1 MVTDADIRNAVQN
14 ASANVIIDAADL
26 LKHDY
31 FPSSHW
37 LGPRN
42 RYARDT
48 RKRIK
53 DDIGPGNSPKTS
65 QLLQYIAASIILHCF
80 DGWSYL
86 SHAVAS
92 LLEADTATA
101 VHLAYYAELRASMA
115 FLASEGIG
123 IFNRDHFWFDGSG
136 NHHILSGDG
145 THVMVWRML
154 KAWAAAPTKSIRLLE
169 LLRVNRKN
177 FAEWLSAA
185 GYSPGSPTASELAKD
200 WLESWS
206 LDLEVV
212 EGDRTLRNEASY
224 RPQGLISPQL
234 QSDITSTLDK
244 LVEFWRTC
252 EPSISGQLGV
262 LDLHLLRQ
270 ALEKAYNA
278 IYTVTTPGIPTIP
291 TKSYVEFAQDT
302 LTQIGMANQLHLK
315 RFLSSS
321 RSPKHTLLVEAKKKG
336 QDQYGNMR
344 PISVIARAI
353 LLLRLASAA
362 CNDFIQETE
371 IDGTDVEFWWS
382 NIGKDIGLWESSII
396 YGPMTD
402 LWADVEIAL
411 ETVET
416 WIDQNRSS
424 TVGARKARREIP
436 FDLWQLEK
444 FQLAGLWAI
453 GL

>member
-1 MVTDADIRNAVQN
+1 MATDVEIRGAVQN
-14 ASANVIIDAADL
+14 ASANAIIDAASS
-26 LKHDY
+26 LKRNY
-31 FPSSHW
+31 FLNNRW
-37 LGPRN
+37 LGSHN

-48 RKRIK
+48 RNRIRV
-53 DDIGPGNSPKTS
+53 DTRSGNPKKL
-65 QLLQYIAASIILHCF
+65 QLSQYIAASIILHCF

-92 LLEADTATA
+92 LLEGDVATT

-115 FLASEGIG
+115 FLANEGIG
-123 IFNRDHFWFDGSG
+123 IFDREHFWFDGSG

-145 THVMVWRML
+145 THIMVWRIL
-154 KAWAAAPTKSIRLLE
+154 KAWAATPTKSIRLLE
-169 LLRVNRKN
+169 FLKVGGKN
-177 FAEWLSAA
+177 FVEWLDAA

-206 LDLEVV
+206 IDLEVI
-212 EGDRTLRNEASY
+212 ERDRTLRNEASY
-224 RPQGLISPQL
+224 RPQRLLSSQRQL
-234 QSDITSTLDK
+234 DIISTLDK
-244 LVEFWRTC
+244 LMEFWRTC

-270 ALEKAYNA
+270 ALEKSYNA
-278 IYTVTTPGIPTIP
+278 IYTVTTPGIPTAP
-291 TKSYVEFAQDT
+291 TKKYVEFAQDT
-302 LTQIGMANQLHLK
+302 LTQIGMADRLYLK
-315 RFLSSS
+315 HFLSSS
-321 RSPKHTLLVEAKKKG
+321 QSPKHTLLVEAKKKG
-336 QDQYGNMR
+336 QDQCGNMR

-362 CNDFIQETE
+362 CNDFMQKSG

-382 NIGKDIGLWESSII
+382 DIGKDIGLWESSTI

-416 WIDQNRSS
+416 WTDQNRSS
-424 TVGARKARREIP
+424 TAGTRQARRDIP